1 MQCCDSATIRQLRRR
16 MGVAAR
22 ERAVALY
29 SIEDVVHDTFLIY
42 DELLRG

>member
-1 MQCCDSATIRQLRRR
+1 MLRLGDDPTLRAR
-16 MGVAAR
+16 MGTAAR